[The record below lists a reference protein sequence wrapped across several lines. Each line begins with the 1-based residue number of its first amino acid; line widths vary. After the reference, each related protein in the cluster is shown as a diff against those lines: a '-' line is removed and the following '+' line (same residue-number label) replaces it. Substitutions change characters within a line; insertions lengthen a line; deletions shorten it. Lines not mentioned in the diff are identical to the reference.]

1 MTRLDLDVAAAE
13 SLLGCRAG
21 ARRAEVQTAYRRTLL
36 RGRPDLGSADGA
48 WTVRVQAARDL
59 LLAWCPPE
67 RRRVP
72 RREQDSGESWAPR
85 RRATWGQGREPGSQV
100 DVLL

>member
-21 ARRAEVQTAYRRTLL
+21 VQRAEVQTAYRRTLL
-36 RGRPDLGSADGA
+36 RGRPDLGTADGE

-59 LLAWCPPE
+59 LLTWCPPE
-67 RRRVP
+67 RRRSR
-72 RREQDSGESWAPR
+72 RREQGAGESWVPR
-85 RRATWGQGREPGSQV
+85 RRATWGYTRQPGGIV
-100 DVLL
+100 DVRL